1 MYKHVLDY
9 FQAPYV
15 DITAKRVQIDVAGKI
30 NTTGQAP
37 SSLQYQDA
45 QQKPD
50 GGQFRIII
58 YFLLN
63 SKKCV

>member
-1 MYKHVLDY
+1 MSCIY

-50 GGQFRIII
+50 GGLFRIII
-58 YFLLN
+58 YFLLF